1 MNIRRLD
8 LTWILLLLAT
18 LVTWRIGEAEQGLA
32 GGDVAAMATVA
43 LLAFVKGRAVAL
55 DFMGLRRVKV
65 LWRGLLLGWLGLV
78 LGLVA
83 LAYWLALPA

>member
-8 LTWILLLLAT
+8 LTWIFLILAT
-18 LVTWRIGEAEQGLA
+18 LVTWRIGEAEA
-32 GGDVAAMATVA
+32 GTSSVAAMAAVA
-43 LLAFVKGRAVAL
+43 LIAFLKGRAVTL
-55 DFMGLRRVKV
+55 DFMGLRRVKA
-65 LWRGLLLGWLGLV
+65 LWRGLLLGWLLLV